1 MPKGPGWAG
10 CLPKGPG
17 WAGCGGAATF
27 LLVWQ
32 ERWSWCLEKGTV
44 QGVNRMSFS
53 NYVEFLLNFYDTF
66 LHARVKTMGASLYIY
81 IYVGVC
87 SKSESPAQQM
97 SNDSFNQEVLMNL
110 TLFNTHRLQLICGL
124 VKAPSAV
131 VWLGHYHTCHTNKGH
146 RLLND
151 RR

>member
-1 MPKGPGWAG
+1 MRGKLISVSRERQVGTCAQGSWLG
-10 CLPKGPG
+10 RMLGG
-17 WAGCGGAATF
+17 YGGAATF

-81 IYVGVC
+81 I
-87 SKSESPAQQM
+87 
-97 SNDSFNQEVLMNL
+97 
-110 TLFNTHRLQLICGL
+110 
-124 VKAPSAV
+124 
-131 VWLGHYHTCHTNKGH
+131 
-146 RLLND
+146 
-151 RR
+151 